1 MPQRAIGD
9 DVVAQAARLRG
20 AGLSFKAIGKKLG
33 IDPRTAKSSIEKG
46 AALDQ
51 TRHWESVEQRLDAR
65 YLEEHYRLLLYACAG
80 LMQAIETDILGVSI
94 DADVLVSNKIE
105 RALIPAKDLLV
116 QRGILTEPGLLED
129 PSVPIEVIHRLR
141 EGLMEHEP
149 GLAQAVNGPGGWV
162 KSWRRFQVVRRE
174 LIEQAR
180 GLLSQKGLDT
190 GLADQ
195 IAEEQVRRT
204 IQRESNDEPSSRDY
218 SGPGT
223 REEQYDLTEV
233 LRQVSHPER
242 LFDLEEAAHDLAESV
257 VRVREEVRGLQIRGR
272 PSGRCGLCP
281 SKSQGLPPDIVTP
294 SEE

>member
-1 MPQRAIGD
+1 MPRRKIGD
-9 DVVAQAARLRG
+9 EVVAQAASLRR

-65 YLEEHYRLLLYACAG
+65 YLEEHYCLLLYACAG
-80 LMQAIETDILGVSI
+80 LMQAADTDILGVSV
-94 DADVLVSNKIE
+94 DANVLVTNQIE

-116 QRGILTEPGLLED
+116 QRGISTEPGILED
-129 PSVPIEVIHRLR
+129 PAVPIEVIQRLLD
-141 EGLMEHEP
+141 GLMEHEP
-149 GLAQAVNGPGGWV
+149 GLGQAVNGPGGWV
-162 KSWRRFQVVRRE
+162 KSWCRFQVVRRE
-174 LIEQAR
+174 LIEQAHD
-180 GLLSQKGLDT
+180 LLSQKGLDT

-195 IAEEQVRRT
+195 IAEEQVRRA
-204 IQRESNDEPSSRDY
+204 IQDASHDEPSSRDC

-223 REEQYDLTEV
+223 QEEQYDFTEV

-242 LFDLEEAAHDLAESV
+242 LIVLEEAAHDLAESV
-257 VRVREEVRGLQIRGR
+257 LTVQEEVRGLQLRER

-281 SKSQGLPPDIVTP
+281 SKSQGPPPDIATP